1 MPSGLSRCMSR
12 LVCAYTR
19 HFPLRKGKWRL
30 LKWASSFLVVELE
43 PGIFLRI
50 SDLENPIELGLAM
63 KGLLEAEDL
72 GLFLSLI
79 QPGMTVFDIG
89 ANVGM
94 YTVRAAKRVGA
105 GGRVHAFEPTPQ
117 VAEKLRENI
126 LLNRLSNV
134 TVQQVA
140 VSDVP
145 GVCTFFLE
153 EECNQNSLVA
163 TAGTPIQVKA
173 ITLDAYLNAVGMTQV
188 DMIKIDIEGAEA
200 KALRGGKSIFSAEQ
214 APLLMLE
221 F

>member
-1 MPSGLSRCMSR
+1 MSR

-94 YTVRAAKRVGA
+94 YTVLAAKRVGA

-200 KALRGGKSIFSAEQ
+200 KALRGGESDGRGRKRMNFPPTYFRQ
-214 APLLMLE
+214 HK
-221 F
+221 